1 MMSATVERSL
11 RLHGKPVSEADVVLV
26 DGTRFA
32 AAAATD
38 ADGRFALPDE
48 PGTLLVRIRQPAIVV
63 AAVPTGEREI
73 DLRPKLCRLGG
84 TIQDAAPPLT
94 VYIDPVDGPGL
105 TPALAAFIL
114 QRSAKVRSSHYV
126 ALQVAGDAFAVTVA
140 AGRYRVTG
148 NRLDYDRPMAVEKGP
163 PSVAVGEIR
172 RDGVPL
178 PGDPWGGF
186 TVEVDGDTELTLILR
201 EVADD
206 EL

>member
-1 MMSATVERSL
+1 MSAPVERKVS
-11 RLHGKPVSEADVVLV
+11 LHGKPVSEADVVLI
-26 DGTRFA
+26 DGTRFV

-48 PGTLLVRIRQPAIVV
+48 PGTLLIRVRQPAIVV
-63 AAVPTGEREI
+63 AAVSPGGREI

-94 VYIDPVDGPGL
+94 VYVDPVDGPGL

-126 ALQVAGDAFAVTVA
+126 ALTVAGDAFAVTVA

-148 NRLDYDRPMAVEKGP
+148 NRLDYDRPMAIEKGP
-163 PSVAVGEIR
+163 PSVTVGEIR

>member
-1 MMSATVERSL
+1 
-11 RLHGKPVSEADVVLV
+11 
-26 DGTRFA
+26 
-32 AAAATD
+32 
-38 ADGRFALPDE
+38 
-48 PGTLLVRIRQPAIVV
+48 VV
-63 AAVPTGEREI
+63 AAVPPGGREI

-84 TIQDAAPPLT
+84 TIQNAAPPLT
-94 VYIDPVDGPGL
+94 VYVDPVDGPGL

-126 ALQVAGDAFAVTVA
+126 ALTVAGDAFAVTVA

-163 PSVAVGEIR
+163 PGVTVGEIR